1 MENTENKGKIL
12 KIYDY
17 FVDPDRKIL
26 IRLSATEAEQYCP
39 GAPEVWQEDPEL
51 EGIRF
56 GSGDF
61 DSFMRIDA
69 KAAREYVAKFLALKE
84 TGDAGKD

>member
-1 MENTENKGKIL
+1 MKNTENKGKVL

-39 GAPEVWQEDPEL
+39 GVPDVWQADPEL
-51 EGIRF
+51 ERIRY
-56 GSGDF
+56 GGGDF

-69 KAAREYVAKFLALKE
+69 KAAREYAKKFLAQKE
-84 TGDAGKD
+84 NGDE

>member
-1 MENTENKGKIL
+1 MENTESKGKVL
-12 KIYDY
+12 KMYDY

-69 KAAREYVAKFLALKE
+69 QTAREYAAKFLALKE
-84 TGDAGKD
+84 AGFFID

>member
-1 MENTENKGKIL
+1 MENTESKGKVL
-12 KIYDY
+12 KMYDY

-39 GAPEVWQEDPEL
+39 GAPEVWQADPEL
-51 EGIRF
+51 ERIRY

-69 KAAREYVAKFLALKE
+69 EAAREYEAKFLALKE
-84 TGDAGKD
+84 AGDVRKN

>member
-1 MENTENKGKIL
+1 MENTESKGKVL
-12 KIYDY
+12 KMYDY

-51 EGIRF
+51 DGIRF

-69 KAAREYVAKFLALKE
+69 EAAREYEAKFLALKE
-84 TGDAGKD
+84 AEKIKKN

>member
-1 MENTENKGKIL
+1 MKNNESKGKVL

-17 FVDPDRKIL
+17 FVNPERKIL

-39 GAPEVWQEDPEL
+39 GAPEEWQANAEL
-51 EGIRF
+51 DRIRY

-61 DSFMRIDA
+61 DSFERIDA
-69 KAAREYVAKFLALKE
+69 QAAREYAAKFLALKE
-84 TGDAGKD
+84 DGNA

>member
-39 GAPEVWQEDPEL
+39 GAAEAWQADPEL
-51 EGIRF
+51 ERIRF
-56 GSGDF
+56 GNGDF

-69 KAAREYVAKFLALKE
+69 EAAREYAAKFLALKE
-84 TGDAGKD
+84 AGDVRKD